1 MGTSNSFGGQGN
13 NTPLVPSW
21 LGGADGGGGNDGN
34 DGDGGDNG
42 NNDSQG
48 DQGTNGGQSDN
59 VGNDTDRGQTDA
71 NSKGRFTTAR
81 TNFTK
86 FINSGGLDRRSLG
99 RSVSSYISKASGGSR
114 TAAKRIGASKRV
126 AAGIV
131 GFLNTARTEGVA
143 AALNSHKLG
152 NLVGRPIE
160 EVFVGLLNDLCP
172 NGGNID
178 EGLARNAFVETIAQL
193 VTEGMESIDNLS
205 VEQFQHV
212 IEVFVTN
219 AIEGRLYNDI
229 GTKIVF
235 ESANVQTA
243 EFIQAQ
249 VHDFIRGSVLDAI
262 ARHASEFDNLSGL
275 DTSILVEDIYTDA
288 YEILESLSENE
299 ANHD

>member
-21 LGGADGGGGNDGN
+21 LGGTEGGNDGMDGYN
-34 DGDGGDNG
+34 DPEGQQGDNEGQGDGNAGKDS
-42 NNDSQG
+42 SQG
-48 DQGTNGGQSDN
+48 EINTNS
-59 VGNDTDRGQTDA
+59 A
-71 NSKGRFTTAR
+71 GRFTGAR

-86 FINSGGLDRRSLG
+86 FINSGGRDRKALG

-131 GFLNTARTEGVA
+131 TFLNTARTEGLA
-143 AALNSHKLG
+143 AALNSHNLS

-160 EVFVGLLNDLCP
+160 EVFVGLLNDICP
-172 NGGNID
+172 DGGNID

-193 VTEGMESIDNLS
+193 VMEGMESIDNLS

-212 IEVFVTN
+212 IEIFVTN

-235 ESANVQTA
+235 ESANIETA
-243 EFIQAQ
+243 EFIQVQ
-249 VHDFIRGSVLDAI
+249 VHDFIQGSVSDAI
-262 ARHASEFDNLSGL
+262 ARNASEFENLSGL
-275 DTSILVEDIYTDA
+275 DTNTIVNQVYTDA

>member
-21 LGGADGGGGNDGN
+21 LGGD
-34 DGDGGDNG
+34 
-42 NNDSQG
+42 
-48 DQGTNGGQSDN
+48 GTNGDS
-59 VGNDTDRGQTDA
+59 VGNDSEGIQSGTEGQEDTSAQNDTPQGQTNT
-71 NSKGRFTTAR
+71 NSSGRFTGAR
-81 TNFTK
+81 TNFTN
-86 FINSGGLDRRSLG
+86 FINSGGLDRRALG

-126 AAGIV
+126 ATGIV
-131 GFLNTARTEGVA
+131 DFINTVRSQGVV
-143 AALNSHKLG
+143 AALNSHNLD
-152 NLVGRPIE
+152 NLVGRPID
-160 EVFVGLLNDLCP
+160 EVFAGLLNDICP
-172 NGGNID
+172 DGGNID

-193 VTEGMESIDNLS
+193 VTEGMESIDNLT

-212 IEVFVTN
+212 IEIFVTN

-229 GTKIVF
+229 GTKIIF
-235 ESANVQTA
+235 ESANVQTG

-249 VHDFIRGSVLDAI
+249 VHDFIQGSVSDAI
-262 ARHASEFDNLSGL
+262 ARHASEFENLSGL
-275 DTSILVEDIYTDA
+275 DTNILVDHIYADA

>member
-21 LGGADGGGGNDGN
+21 LGGDGN
-34 DGDGGDNG
+34 DGD
-42 NNDSQG
+42 S
-48 DQGTNGGQSDN
+48 
-59 VGNDTDRGQTDA
+59 VGNDSEGAQSGTEEQGDNSAKNDTSQGQINT
-71 NSKGRFTTAR
+71 NSSGRFTGAR
-81 TNFTK
+81 TSFTN
-86 FINSGGLDRRSLG
+86 FINSDGRDRRALG

-126 AAGIV
+126 ATGIV
-131 GFLNTARTEGVA
+131 DFINTVRSQGVVV
-143 AALNSHKLG
+143 ALNSHNLG
-152 NLVGRPIE
+152 NLVGRPID
-160 EVFVGLLNDLCP
+160 EVFAGLLNDICP
-172 NGGNID
+172 DGGNID

-193 VTEGMESIDNLS
+193 VTEGMESIDNLT

-212 IEVFVTN
+212 IEIFVTN

-229 GTKIVF
+229 GTKIIF
-235 ESANVQTA
+235 ESANVQTG

-249 VHDFIRGSVLDAI
+249 VHDFIQGSVSDAI
-262 ARHASEFDNLSGL
+262 ARHASEFENLSGL
-275 DTSILVEDIYTDA
+275 DTNILVDHIYADA